1 MHQISMTPN
10 AVGSVS
16 HVAHYN
22 HSSLYLSQI
31 ERSRTL
37 RGGQCEAKLITGKRA
52 LLRVVCS
59 LSGHSLSWSS
69 SIAILNHNCEW
80 HYNIKLRRTLVFL
93 SRVPLDDAR
102 AHHVARRPFHLDS
115 TRRSCSGDDSATG
128 SHPDSHPRDS
138 VCALSGVGIPSLSFI
153 VHVPALYNPRSHM
166 VTV

>member
-1 MHQISMTPN
+1 MTPN

-59 LSGHSLSWSS
+59 LSGHPLSWSS

-80 HYNIKLRRTLVFL
+80 HYNIKLRRTLVCQ
-93 SRVPLDDAR
+93 RKDMHMPL
-102 AHHVARRPFHLDS
+102 VSPCEFQIQLQL
-115 TRRSCSGDDSATG
+115 
-128 SHPDSHPRDS
+128 
-138 VCALSGVGIPSLSFI
+138 ALAGLTFFKP
-153 VHVPALYNPRSHM
+153 
-166 VTV
+166 